1 MSRKGTRILAALSGA
16 VLILVF
22 LALSL
27 LNWMFEEEGAEQVY
41 SISQHTN
48 ARSVLGVFAHPDDEQ
63 LVTGLLIRAA
73 EDANTRTA
81 AITAT
86 KGEAGTPLPQV
97 SRLQDLGWIRKA
109 EALKNTWALGVEHHQ
124 VLDFPDGGVAD
135 VPLPELVA
143 VVTEQM
149 LEHRPDL
156 VVTFWPESGY
166 SDHAD
171 HKRMGLAAETAI
183 IQLRQSPQLGY
194 AGPDYIAYMLAPTRM
209 MSRFAGDMGQQV
221 VDNQPAANYAQDG
234 EAWAKI
240 RGWEI
245 HASQRDYVQHAY
257 GLPAWLVHRL
267 YDKEHYYLI
276 ECSEIPAR
284 HVTVITQGPGG

>member
-1 MSRKGTRILAALSGA
+1 MLGKSTRLIAALIGA
-16 VLILVF
+16 IVALAVI
-22 LALSL
+22 ALSVF
-27 LNWMFEEEGAEQVY
+27 NWMFEEEGVEQVY
-41 SISQHTN
+41 SISQHTK
-48 ARSVLGVFAHPDDEQ
+48 ARSVLAVFAHPDDEQ

-73 EDANTRTA
+73 EDENTRTA

-86 KGEAGTPLPQV
+86 MGEAGTPLPQI

-124 VLDFPDGGVAD
+124 VLDFPDGGVD
-135 VPLPELVA
+135 QVPLTALVA
-143 VVTEQM
+143 AVTAQM
-149 LEHRPDL
+149 LEYRPDL

-171 HKRMGLAAETAI
+171 HKRMGLAAEIAI
-183 IQLRQSPQLGY
+183 LQLRQSPQQGY
-194 AGPDYIAYMLAPTRM
+194 AGPVYIAYILAPTRM
-209 MSRFAGDMGQQV
+209 MSRFAGEMGQRV

-276 ECSEIPAR
+276 ESSAIRPRDFAEDR
-284 HVTVITQGPGG
+284 TSS